1 VWTLAL
7 DETHDTGVELRPRL
21 PLAGPRDF
29 TGPKRVARSVTARA
43 AVPLSQLLEPIRLD
57 PLTVA
62 DDDDFL
68 AQIAA
73 QPNVPAPIKEELA
86 QLY

>member
-7 DETHDTGVELRPRL
+7 DEIRDTGVDLRPRL

-29 TGPKRVARSVTARA
+29 TGPKVIARAATARA
-43 AVPLSQLLEPIRLD
+43 SVPLSEILEPIKLD

-68 AQIAA
+68 TQIAA
-73 QPNVPAPIKEELA
+73 QPNVPPPIREGLA
-86 QLY
+86 SLY

>member
-7 DETHDTGVELRPRL
+7 DEIRDTGVELRPRL
-21 PLAGPRDF
+21 PFSGPRDF
-29 TGPKRVARSVTARA
+29 TGPERQPKVAPR
-43 AVPLSQLLEPIRLD
+43 VPLSEVVKPMKLD

-73 QPNVPAPIKEELA
+73 QPNVPQPISQQLA

>member
-1 VWTLAL
+1 MAPVT
-7 DETHDTGVELRPRL
+7 
-21 PLAGPRDF
+21 
-29 TGPKRVARSVTARA
+29 RVS
-43 AVPLSQLLEPIRLD
+43 VPLSEILEPIRLD

-86 QLY
+86 RLY